1 MNRSILA
8 AAVLTALL
16 GACQPPAQTSA
27 ADATAVAEPASRS
40 APSKN
45 TDVPSANKAA
55 AAADAAM
62 PGATIPGS
70 AGDAETDVD
79 QAIDDALGDH
89 ATYRKVIE
97 DLQKAVAAKDAA
109 AVAALVRYPI
119 SVDIAGSKTV
129 LKDAAAFV
137 EDYDTFMTPDI
148 ARAIIETRYADVFV
162 NSKGVML
169 GRGEAWIN
177 GICRDGACKRV
188 DVKVVALQPK
198 SAASP

>member
-1 MNRSILA
+1 MNRSILT

-45 TDVPSANKAA
+45 TDVPSENKAA
-55 AAADAAM
+55 AADSAV
-62 PGATIPGS
+62 PGAAIPGA
-70 AGDAETDVD
+70 AGDAEADVD

-97 DLQKAVAAKDAA
+97 NLQKAVAAKDAA

-119 SVDIAGSKTV
+119 SVDIAGKKTV
-129 LKDAAAFV
+129 IEDAAAFV
-137 EDYDTFMTPDI
+137 EDYETFMTPDI

-177 GICRDGACKRV
+177 GICRDGACERV